1 MRITKTLSI
10 GVLTLAATGALAG
23 TAVAGTAVANHAKYP
38 LTATLTGAAETPVGD
53 PAGSG
58 KARIFFDISEGLV
71 CWSVNVKGTA
81 APVAAHIHKAAAGS
95 AGPVVVPIGTPAKGA
110 SKGCSAASRALIKDM
125 IANPSQYY
133 VNVHTGAFPAGAV
146 RGQLG

>member
-1 MRITKTLSI
+1 MRITRKLSI
-10 GVLTLAATGALAG
+10 GVLALAAAGALAG
-23 TAVAGTAVANHAKYP
+23 TAAAGCLTNP
-38 LTATLTGAAETPVGD
+38 LTTTLSGATETPTGD

-58 KARIFFDISEGLV
+58 KAKVTFDISEGLV
-71 CWSVNVKGTA
+71 CWSLTVKGTA
-81 APVAAHIHKAAAGS
+81 TPVAAHIHKAPVGT
-95 AGPVVVPIGTPAKGA
+95 AGPVIVPLGTPAKGA
-110 SKGCSAASRALIKDM
+110 TKGCTAASRALIKDI

>member
-1 MRITKTLSI
+1 MSLTRTLSI
-10 GVLTLAATGALAG
+10 GVLTLAVAGALAG
-23 TAVAGTAVANHAKYP
+23 VAAAGCTTNP
-38 LTATLTGAAETPVGD
+38 LTATLSGAAETPAGD

-58 KARIFFDISEGLV
+58 TAKITFDVSEGLV
-71 CWSVNVKGTA
+71 CWSVIVKGTA
-81 APVAAHIHKAAAGS
+81 TPVAAHIHKAAAGA

-110 SKGCSAASRALIKDM
+110 TKGCAAAGRALIKDI

-146 RGQLG
+146 RGQLAAA

>member
-10 GVLTLAATGALAG
+10 GVLTLALAGALAG
-23 TAVAGTAVANHAKYP
+23 VAAAGCNTNP

-81 APVAAHIHKAAAGS
+81 APVAAHIHKGAAGT
-95 AGPVVVPIGTPAKGA
+95 AGPVVVPIGTPAQGA
-110 SKGCSAASRALIKDM
+110 SKGCTGAARSLIRDM
-125 IANPSQYY
+125 IKNPSEYY

-146 RGQLG
+146 RGQLAAA